1 MGDFPEN
8 HCNAPW
14 VSTVIEADGTVR
26 PCFFHRPLGNI
37 HERPLET
44 IINSDEAMAF
54 RRQLDIKTDP
64 ICRQCVCTLYLA
76 SGKPATAPISK

>member
-1 MGDFPEN
+1 RRLPQYFAAINGMGDFPEN

-37 HERPLET
+37 HVRPLEA
-44 IINSDEAMAF
+44 ILNSDEAMAF
-54 RRQLDIKTDP
+54 RRQLDMKTDP
-64 ICRQCVCTLYLA
+64 ICRQCVCTLYL
-76 SGKPATAPISK
+76 